1 MSKMSVT
8 EKEEPENMSNQAV
21 AAPRL
26 TRAPGEEAPEDMLN
40 QAVADPRLTCAGAR
54 AAAAELQA

>member
-1 MSKMSVT
+1 
-8 EKEEPENMSNQAV
+8 MSNQAV

-26 TRAPGEEAPEDMLN
+26 TQAGARTSMSKMSVAEEAPEDMLN